1 MCSIFVVVYV
11 PPWASGREQEPKQPN
26 KYGQIDYGMTMPID
40 RVQIKAITYLKCGR
54 NNEGN
59 ADVSVDG
66 VLDS

>member
-1 MCSIFVVVYV
+1 
-11 PPWASGREQEPKQPN
+11 
-26 KYGQIDYGMTMPID
+26 MPID